1 MRFDKQRID
10 ELRSESL
17 ENNEYSDLSEYE
29 KELHADLHAIWTLR
43 TEALIRRRKLTDKFV
58 KEIKKLVC
66 CEKLQEYIFRELSI
80 EV

>member
-1 MRFDKQRID
+1 MFDKQRID

-17 ENNEYSDLSEYE
+17 ENNEFSDLDDWKKE
-29 KELHADLHAIWTLR
+29 KYADLHAIHTLR
-43 TEALIRRRKLTDKFV
+43 IEALIRRRELTDKFV

-66 CEKLQEYIFRELSI
+66 CEKMQKFIFRELDI